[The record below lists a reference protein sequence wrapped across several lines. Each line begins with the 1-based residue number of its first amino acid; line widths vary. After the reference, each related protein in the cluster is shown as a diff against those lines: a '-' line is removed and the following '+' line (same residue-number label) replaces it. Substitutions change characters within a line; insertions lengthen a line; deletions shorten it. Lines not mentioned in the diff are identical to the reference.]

1 MPKDKPE
8 KKAKDQPDMNAA
20 PAPSKKAAGKAVTT
34 AAAASGEVRAK
45 VKKPAKEP
53 AKAAP
58 TTASAAPAKA
68 SPVTAQAEPAVAKE
82 TEAPKADAVAEKH
95 APVVKVRRQV
105 LTASEQRME
114 ENKPGGAQPAPVAP
128 ASPAPTASLTPPAAH
143 PVTPAITPAD
153 RHAESSPAV
162 ADDAATAA
170 QQLRDKIVV
179 IKPPII
185 VKDLA
190 AKLGLKPYQ
199 IIHHLMEMNIFT
211 SANQALE
218 EEVARKLSTKLG
230 FTFEIEKREKGAG
243 LVHAPAKIVE
253 PTKGPVPIAP
263 SELQSRPPVITFM
276 GHVDHGKTSLLDA
289 IRKAHVAAGEAGG
302 ITQHIGAYTVKRGT
316 QTITFLDTPGHEAF
330 TAMRARGANVT
341 DIVVLVV
348 AADDGIMPTT
358 LEAINHARAAKVQ
371 LMVAIN
377 KIDLPGANLVR
388 VKGQLQEQGLVA
400 EEYGGDTIICE
411 VSATKGIG
419 IEKLLEMMLLQAEIL
434 ELRANPRGLSRG
446 TVIEAQFEQGRGP
459 TSTVLVQQGT
469 LRVGDAILAG
479 PYYGRVKALINDLG
493 QQVKEAGPSIPVKV
507 LGLDGAPSPGEE
519 YNILKNEK
527 EARELAE
534 NRRDKLRLG
543 KLEAPPR
550 VTLENLFEAIADEKH
565 KVFKLIIKGDV
576 QGSVEAIVTALK
588 KIDSDK
594 IDLDI
599 VLSSAG
605 AISESDILLAKAS
618 QAVVIGFNTRTDN
631 AAANAAKREG
641 VQIKL
646 FSIIY
651 ELIDQVKE
659 AMAGLLDPELR
670 ETALGTALVKQV
682 FQLSKF
688 PVAGCSVVSGRI
700 VRNARARVVRK
711 RQPIYDGQVVTLKR
725 FQDDAAEVRAGLEC
739 GIRLGDFNDYLADDT
754 IECYQLEKFAQAL

>member
-1 MPKDKPE
+1 MSKEKLE
-8 KKAKDQPDMNAA
+8 KKAEDKPDMNAA
-20 PAPSKKAAGKAVTT
+20 PVPAKKAAGKV
-34 AAAASGEVRAK
+34 AATSGEPKAK
-45 VKKPAKEP
+45 AQKTAKEP
-53 AKAAP
+53 AK
-58 TTASAAPAKA
+58 SAPAPEAPAPAAVEKIEA
-68 SPVTAQAEPAVAKE
+68 PVDEVAVAE
-82 TEAPKADAVAEKH
+82 APVAVEATPAPKAK
-95 APVVKVRRQV
+95 RQV
-105 LTASEQRME
+105 LTASEQRMS
-114 ENKPGGAQPAPVAP
+114 ENKPAG
-128 ASPAPTASLTPPAAH
+128 APTAPAAVAAPTTISTSI
-143 PVTPAITPAD
+143 PVAKAAD
-153 RHAESSPAV
+153 KQVESLSAAV
-162 ADDAATAA
+162 DDAALVA

-211 SANQALE
+211 SASQALE

-243 LVHAPAKIVE
+243 LVHAPVKIVE
-253 PTKGPVPIAP
+253 PPKPEPVAA
-263 SELQSRPPVITFM
+263 SELQPRPPVITFM

-289 IRKAHVAAGEAGG
+289 IRQAHVATGEAGG

-358 LEAINHARAAKVQ
+358 VEAINHARAAKVQ

-434 ELRANPRGLSRG
+434 ELRANPRGQSRG
-446 TVIEAQFEQGRGP
+446 TVIESQFEQGRGP

-479 PYYGRVKALINDLG
+479 PFYGRVKALINDVG
-493 QQVKEAGPSIPVKV
+493 QNVKEAGPSIPVKI
-507 LGLDGAPSPGEE
+507 LGLDGAPSPGQE
-519 YNILKNEK
+519 YNVLKNER

-534 NRRDKLRLG
+534 DRSDKLRLG

-550 VTLENLFEAIADEKH
+550 VTLENLFQAIADEKH
-565 KVFKLIIKGDV
+565 KVLKLVIKGDV
-576 QGSVEAIVTALK
+576 QGSVEAIVTSLK
-588 KIDSDK
+588 KIDSKK

-599 VLSSAG
+599 VLASAG

-651 ELIDQVKE
+651 ELLDQVKE
-659 AMAGLLDPELR
+659 AMVGLLDPELR

-688 PVAGCSVVSGRI
+688 PVAGCSVISGRI
-700 VRNARARVVRK
+700 VRNARARVMRK
-711 RQPIYDGQVVTLKR
+711 RQPIYDGAVVTLKR

-754 IECYQLEKFAQAL
+754 IECYQLEKFTQTL

>member
-1 MPKDKPE
+1 MPKQE
-8 KKAKDQPDMNAA
+8 KVAA
-20 PAPSKKAAGKAVTT
+20 SPTATAPRSTRKAV
-34 AAAASGEVRAK
+34 AKSALADGNKPRATK
-45 VKKPAKEP
+45 

-58 TTASAAPAKA
+58 
-68 SPVTAQAEPAVAKE
+68 
-82 TEAPKADAVAEKH
+82 VAEKKVSEEPVAAEAEAVATDTAKRRP
-95 APVVKVRRQV
+95 APRRSL
-105 LTASEQRME
+105 LTASEQRMADKE
-114 ENKPGGAQPAPVAP
+114 AAEISAVSAPSSAP
-128 ASPAPTASLTPPAAH
+128 AAAEEKPAVAA
-143 PVTPAITPAD
+143 T
-153 RHAESSPAV
+153 SSPAASPKAPETLSNV
-162 ADDAATAA
+162 TDEAALAA

-199 IIHHLMEMNIFT
+199 IIHQLMEINIFT
-211 SANQALE
+211 SANQPVE
-218 EEVARKLSTKLG
+218 EEVARKVCLKLG

-243 LVHAPAKIVE
+243 HVHAPVKIVE
-253 PTKGPVPIAP
+253 PPKPEPVAD
-263 SELQSRPPVITFM
+263 SELQARPPVITFM

-289 IRKAHVAAGEAGG
+289 IRQTRVASGEAGG
-302 ITQHIGAYTVKRGT
+302 ITQHIGAYTVKRGNHL
-316 QTITFLDTPGHEAF
+316 ITFLDTPGHEAF
-330 TAMRARGANVT
+330 TGMRARGANVT

-358 LEAINHARAAKVQ
+358 IEAINHARAAKVQ
-371 LMVAIN
+371 IMVAIN

-400 EEYGGDTIICE
+400 EEYGGDTITCE

-446 TVIEAQFEQGRGP
+446 TIIESQFEQGRGP
-459 TSTVLVQQGT
+459 TATVLVQHGT

-479 PYYGRVKALINDLG
+479 PFYGRVKALVNDMG
-493 QQVKEAGPSIPVKV
+493 QSVKEAGPSIPVKV
-507 LGLDGAPSPGEE
+507 LGLNGAPSPGEE
-519 YNILKNEK
+519 YNVLKNER

-534 NRRDKLRLG
+534 DRADKLRLG

-550 VTLENLFEAIADEKH
+550 ITLENLFEAIADEQH
-565 KVFKLIIKGDV
+565 KVLKLIIKGDV
-576 QGSVEAIVTALK
+576 QGSVEAIVASLK
-588 KIDSDK
+588 KIESKK
-594 IDLDI
+594 IDLQI
-599 VLSSAG
+599 VSATAG

-618 QAVVIGFNTRTDN
+618 QAVVIGFNTKTDN
-631 AAANAAKREG
+631 SAANAAKREG

-651 ELIDQVKE
+651 ELLDQVKE
-659 AMAGLLDPELR
+659 AMVGLLDPELR

-688 PVAGCSVVSGRI
+688 PVAGCSVQSGRI
-700 VRNARARVVRK
+700 VRNARARVLRR

-725 FQDDAAEVRAGLEC
+725 FQDDASEVRAGLEC
-739 GIRLGDFNDYLADDT
+739 GIRLGDFNEYLADDI
-754 IECYQLEKFAQAL
+754 IECYQLDKFTQTL

>member
-1 MPKDKPE
+1 
-8 KKAKDQPDMNAA
+8 MNAA
-20 PAPSKKAAGKAVTT
+20 PAPAKKAAAKAS
-34 AAAASGEVRAK
+34 SGEAK
-45 VKKPAKEP
+45 AKAPKSPKEPAKEP
-53 AKAAP
+53 AKATPAP
-58 TTASAAPAKA
+58 EKAAPSVKKEI
-68 SPVTAQAEPAVAKE
+68 AEPVASVAVEAPPA
-82 TEAPKADAVAEKH
+82 APKA
-95 APVVKVRRQV
+95 RRQV

-114 ENKPGGAQPAPVAP
+114 ENKPDSTTAKPEPVTPAP
-128 ASPAPTASLTPPAAH
+128 ASPTPVAAPMPAGKTAGQP
-143 PVTPAITPAD
+143 
-153 RHAESSPAV
+153 AESHSAAV
-162 ADDAATAA
+162 DDAALAA
-170 QQLRDKIVV
+170 QHLREKIVV

-218 EEVARKLSTKLG
+218 EEVARKLCAKLN

-243 LVHAPAKIVE
+243 LVHAPVKIVE
-253 PTKGPVPIAP
+253 PPKPAPVAA
-263 SELQSRPPVITFM
+263 SELLPRPPVITFM

-289 IRKAHVAAGEAGG
+289 IRKAHVASGEAGG

-358 LEAINHARAAKVQ
+358 IEAINHARAAKVQ
-371 LMVAIN
+371 IMVAIN

-434 ELRANPRGLSRG
+434 ELRANPRGHSRG

-459 TSTVLVQQGT
+459 TATVLVQQGT
-469 LRVGDAILAG
+469 LRVGDALLAG
-479 PYYGRVKALINDLG
+479 PYYGRVKALINDVG
-493 QQVKEAGPSIPVKV
+493 QSVKEAGPSIPVKV

-519 YNILKNEK
+519 YNVLKNER

-534 NRRDKLRLG
+534 DRRDKLRLG

-550 VTLENLFEAIADEKH
+550 ITLENLFEAIADERH
-565 KVFKLIIKGDV
+565 KVLKLIIKGDV
-576 QGSVEAIVTALK
+576 QGSVEAIVTSLK
-588 KIDSDK
+588 KIDSKK

-599 VLSSAG
+599 VLASAG

-659 AMAGLLDPELR
+659 AMVGLLDPELR
-670 ETALGTALVKQV
+670 ETALGTAVVKQV

-700 VRNARARVVRK
+700 VRNARARIVRK
-711 RQPIYDGQVVTLKR
+711 RQPIYDGAVATLKR
-725 FQDDAAEVRAGLEC
+725 FQDDAGEVRAGLEC
-739 GIRLGDFNDYLADDT
+739 GIRLGDFNDYLVDDV
-754 IECYQLEKFAQAL
+754 IECYQLEKFTQSL

>member
-1 MPKDKPE
+1 MPKE
-8 KKAKDQPDMNAA
+8 TSTKKAKDSSSVTATPAPAKKAASKAATGEPKAKAAKPAKEKEAAKLPAAPEVAA
-20 PAPSKKAAGKAVTT
+20 PAPVVAKEEEKPV
-34 AAAASGEVRAK
+34 EVK
-45 VKKPAKEP
+45 VK
-53 AKAAP
+53 
-58 TTASAAPAKA
+58 APAKR
-68 SPVTAQAEPAVAKE
+68 SL
-82 TEAPKADAVAEKH
+82 
-95 APVVKVRRQV
+95 
-105 LTASEQRME
+105 LTASELRMM
-114 ENKPGGAQPAPVAP
+114 ENKPAGSVETPASAPV
-128 ASPAPTASLTPPAAH
+128 TAAQ
-143 PVTPAITPAD
+143 TPATPAT
-153 RHAESSPAV
+153 APKPATETFASTV
-162 ADDAATAA
+162 DDAALAA
-170 QQLRDKIVV
+170 QQLKDKMVV

-218 EEVARKLSTKLG
+218 EDVARKLCVKVG

-243 LVHAPAKIVE
+243 QVHAPVKIVE
-253 PTKGPVPIAP
+253 PPKPEPVAA
-263 SELQSRPPVITFM
+263 SELQPRPPVITFM

-289 IRKAHVAAGEAGG
+289 IRKARVASGEAGG
-302 ITQHIGAYTVKRGT
+302 ITQHIGAYTVKRGNS
-316 QTITFLDTPGHEAF
+316 TITFLDTPGHEAF

-358 LEAINHARAAKVQ
+358 IEAINHARAAKVQ
-371 LMVAIN
+371 IMVAIN
-377 KIDLPGANLVR
+377 KIDLPGANLQR

-400 EEYGGDTIICE
+400 EEYGGETIICE

-419 IEKLLEMMLLQAEIL
+419 IEKLLEMMLLQSEIL
-434 ELRANPRGLSRG
+434 ELKANPRGLSRG
-446 TVIEAQFEQGRGP
+446 TVIEAQFEQGRGA
-459 TSTVLVQQGT
+459 TSTILVQQGT

-493 QQVKEAGPSIPVKV
+493 QSVKEAGPSIPVKI

-519 YNILKNEK
+519 YNVLKNEK

-534 NRRDKLRLG
+534 DRRDKLRLG

-550 VTLENLFEAIADEKH
+550 MTLENLFTAIADEKH
-565 KVFKLIIKGDV
+565 KVLKLIIKGDV

-588 KIDSDK
+588 KIESKK
-594 IDLDI
+594 IDLEV

-618 QAVVIGFNTRTDN
+618 GAVVIGFNTRTDN
-631 AAANAAKREG
+631 SAANAAKREG

-659 AMAGLLDPELR
+659 AMVGLLDPELR
-670 ETALGTALVKQV
+670 ETALGSALVKQV
-682 FQLSKF
+682 FNLSKY
-688 PVAGCSVVSGRI
+688 PVAGCSVTSGRI

-711 RQPIYDGQVVTLKR
+711 RQPIYDGQVVALKR
-725 FQDDAAEVRAGLEC
+725 FQDDASEVRAGLEC
-739 GIRLGDFNDYLADDT
+739 GIRLGDFNEYLADDV
-754 IECYQLEKFAQAL
+754 IECYQLEKFTQTL

>member
-1 MPKDKPE
+1 MIKDKTE
-8 KKAKDQPDMNAA
+8 KTAKEPSDSKAA
-20 PAPSKKAAGKAVTT
+20 PASAKKAATKTASGTTKAKTT
-34 AAAASGEVRAK
+34 RPVKDPVAASLVPESA
-45 VKKPAKEP
+45 EH
-53 AKAAP
+53 AP
-58 TTASAAPAKA
+58 KTK
-68 SPVTAQAEPAVAKE
+68 
-82 TEAPKADAVAEKH
+82 TEAPVAA
-95 APVVKVRRQV
+95 APVEIAPTPKPKRSV

-114 ENKPGGAQPAPVAP
+114 ENRVGKAAAPEPPAPAATAP
-128 ASPAPTASLTPPAAH
+128 APAA
-143 PVTPAITPAD
+143 TPASAGSVEKPSEKPLETV
-153 RHAESSPAV
+153 SSA
-162 ADDAATAA
+162 ADDAALAA
-170 QQLRDKIVV
+170 QQLRDKVVV

-211 SANQALE
+211 SASQALE
-218 EEVARKLSTKLG
+218 EEIARKLCAKLN

-243 LVHAPAKIVE
+243 QVHAPVKIVE
-253 PTKGPVPIAP
+253 PPKSEPVAA
-263 SELQSRPPVITFM
+263 SDLQPRPPVITFM
-276 GHVDHGKTSLLDA
+276 GHVDHGKTSLLDS
-289 IRKAHVAAGEAGG
+289 IRKAQVASGEAGG

-358 LEAINHARAAKVQ
+358 IEAINHARAAKVQ

-377 KIDLPGANLVR
+377 KIDLPGANLMR
-388 VKGQLQEQGLVA
+388 VKGQLQEQGLVP

-434 ELRANPRGLSRG
+434 ELRANPRGNSRG

-479 PYYGRVKALINDLG
+479 PFYGRVKALINDMG
-493 QQVKEAGPSIPVKV
+493 QNVKEAGPSIPVKV

-519 YNILKNEK
+519 YNVLKNER

-534 NRRDKLRLG
+534 DRRDKLRLG
-543 KLEAPPR
+543 KLEAPAKI
-550 VTLENLFEAIADEKH
+550 TLENLFEAIADEKH
-565 KVFKLIIKGDV
+565 KVIKLIIKGDV

-588 KIDSDK
+588 KIDSKK
-594 IDLDI
+594 IDLDV
-599 VLSSAG
+599 VLASAG

-659 AMAGLLDPELR
+659 AMVGLLDPELR

-711 RQPIYDGQVVTLKR
+711 RQPIYDGAVVTLKR
-725 FQDDAAEVRAGLEC
+725 FQDDASEVRAGLEC

-754 IECYQLEKFAQAL
+754 IECYQLEKFTQSL

>member
-1 MPKDKPE
+1 MPKQGKT
-8 KKAKDQPDMNAA
+8 AA
-20 PAPSKKAAGKAVTT
+20 TT
-34 AAAASGEVRAK
+34 AAPRSIKKVAAKGARGESSGKAK
-45 VKKPAKEP
+45 PKVEAKAEPKAPAKSPKTAGAKAPVE
-53 AKAAP
+53 KAAP
-58 TTASAAPAKA
+58 KKI
-68 SPVTAQAEPAVAKE
+68 VEVAIPE
-82 TEAPKADAVAEKH
+82 EAPVAAKP
-95 APVVKVRRQV
+95 PVQRQV
-105 LTASEQRME
+105 LTASEQRHAD
-114 ENKPGGAQPAPVAP
+114 NKVEASSVHSHPAV
-128 ASPAPTASLTPPAAH
+128 
-143 PVTPAITPAD
+143 PVTPVATKEAEHAPTVGDEAAI
-153 RHAESSPAV
+153 
-162 ADDAATAA
+162 AAKHL
-170 QQLRDKIVV
+170 QDKIVV

-211 SANQALE
+211 SANQSVD
-218 EEVARKLSTKLG
+218 EEVARKLCVKLG

-243 LVHAPAKIVE
+243 QVHAPVKIVE
-253 PTKGPVPIAP
+253 PPKPEPVAA
-263 SELQSRPPVITFM
+263 SELETRPPVITFM

-289 IRKAHVAAGEAGG
+289 IRKARVAAGEAGG
-302 ITQHIGAYTVKRGT
+302 ITQHMGAYTVKRGT
-316 QTITFLDTPGHEAF
+316 HTITFLDTPGHEAF

-377 KIDLPGANLVR
+377 KIDLPGANLNR
-388 VKGQLQEQGLVA
+388 VKGQLQEHGLVP
-400 EEYGGDTIICE
+400 EEYGGDTILCE

-434 ELRANPRGLSRG
+434 ELKANRRGFSRG
-446 TVIEAQFEQGRGP
+446 TIIEAQFEQGRGP
-459 TSTVLVQQGT
+459 TATVLVQHGT

-479 PYYGRVKALINDLG
+479 PYYGRVKALINDVG
-493 QQVKEAGPSIPVKV
+493 QNVKEAGPSIPVKV

-519 YNILKNEK
+519 YNVLKNEK

-534 NRRDKLRLG
+534 DRRDKLRLG

-550 VTLENLFEAIADEKH
+550 ITLENLFEAIADEKH
-565 KVFKLIIKGDV
+565 KVLKLIVKGDV
-576 QGSVEAIVTALK
+576 QGSVEAIVASLK
-588 KIDSDK
+588 KIDSKK
-594 IDLDI
+594 IDLEI
-599 VLSSAG
+599 VLSSVG

-618 QAVVIGFNTRTDN
+618 QAIVIGFNTRTDN

-659 AMAGLLDPELR
+659 AMVGLLDPELR
-670 ETALGTALVKQV
+670 ETPLGTAVVKQV

-688 PVAGCSVVSGRI
+688 PVAGCSVLSGRI

-711 RQPIYDGQVVTLKR
+711 RQPIYDGAVVTLKR
-725 FQDDAAEVRAGLEC
+725 FQDDASEVRAGLEC
-739 GIRLGDFNDYLADDT
+739 GIRLGDFNEYLADDT
-754 IECYQLEKFAQAL
+754 IECYQLEKFTQTL

>member
-1 MPKDKPE
+1 
-8 KKAKDQPDMNAA
+8 
-20 PAPSKKAAGKAVTT
+20 V
-34 AAAASGEVRAK
+34 
-45 VKKPAKEP
+45 KEP
-53 AKAAP
+53 AAKVP
-58 TTASAAPAKA
+58 APAK
-68 SPVTAQAEPAVAKE
+68 P
-82 TEAPKADAVAEKH
+82 EAPVSKEAE
-95 APVVKVRRQV
+95 APVAVPKKAPARRSL

-114 ENKPGGAQPAPVAP
+114 ENKPTDGAPKVSVAEESAPAPVPATPAAP
-128 ASPAPTASLTPPAAH
+128 AVKTAAKPVETPLAA
-143 PVTPAITPAD
+143 AD
-153 RHAESSPAV
+153 E
-162 ADDAATAA
+162 AALAA

-190 AKLGLKPYQ
+190 AKLGMKPFQ

-211 SANQALE
+211 GPTQALE
-218 EEVARKLSTKLG
+218 EEVARKLCVKLG

-243 LVHAPAKIVE
+243 LVHAPVRIVE
-253 PTKGPVPIAP
+253 PPKPEPVAA
-263 SELQSRPPVITFM
+263 SDLQARPPVITFM

-289 IRKAHVAAGEAGG
+289 IRQAHVASGEAGG

-316 QTITFLDTPGHEAF
+316 HTITFLDTPGHEAF

-358 LEAINHARAAKVQ
+358 VEAINHARAAKVQ
-371 LMVAIN
+371 IMVAIN

-434 ELRANPRGLSRG
+434 ELRANPRGQSRG

-479 PYYGRVKALINDLG
+479 PYYGRVKALINDVG
-493 QQVKEAGPSIPVKV
+493 QNVKEAGPSIPVKV

-519 YNILKNEK
+519 YNVLKNER

-534 NRRDKLRLG
+534 DRRDKLRLG

-565 KVFKLIIKGDV
+565 KVLKLIIKGDV
-576 QGSVEAIVTALK
+576 QGSVEAIVASLK
-588 KIDSDK
+588 KIDSKK

-599 VLSSAG
+599 VLASAG

-659 AMAGLLDPELR
+659 AMVGLLDPELR
-670 ETALGTALVKQV
+670 ETPLGTATVKQV

-700 VRNARARVVRK
+700 VRNARARIMRK
-711 RQPIYDGQVVTLKR
+711 RQPIYDGAVATLKR
-725 FQDDAAEVRAGLEC
+725 FQDDASEVRAGLEC
-739 GIRLGDFNDYLADDT
+739 GIRLGDFNDYLVDDI
-754 IECYQLEKFAQAL
+754 IECYQLEKFTQSL

>member
-1 MPKDKPE
+1 MPKEKTE
-8 KKAKDQPDMNAA
+8 KKAKDTAEMTVTPAPATTPAPAKKAKAVASGETKAKTPKAAKAIPAPATEADA
-20 PAPSKKAAGKAVTT
+20 PAPV
-34 AAAASGEVRAK
+34 VQ
-45 VKKPAKEP
+45 KEP
-53 AKAAP
+53 EAPAETPTPTPAP
-58 TTASAAPAKA
+58 TPAPTPRAARPI
-68 SPVTAQAEPAVAKE
+68 
-82 TEAPKADAVAEKH
+82 
-95 APVVKVRRQV
+95 

-114 ENKPGGAQPAPVAP
+114 ENRAKSEASATTPSTPAPAADATAP
-128 ASPAPTASLTPPAAH
+128 ATGASAAAKL
-143 PVTPAITPAD
+143 VDA
-153 RHAESSPAV
+153 HAGIVE
-162 ADDAATAA
+162 DAALAA
-170 QQLRDKIVV
+170 QQLKDKIVV

-190 AKLGLKPYQ
+190 TKLGLKPYQ

-211 SANQALE
+211 SAAQALE
-218 EEVARKLSTKLG
+218 EEVARKLCVKLG

-243 LVHAPAKIVE
+243 QVHAPVKIVE
-253 PTKGPVPIAP
+253 PPKPQPATP
-263 SELQSRPPVITFM
+263 SELQPRPPVITFM

-289 IRKAHVAAGEAGG
+289 IRKARVAAGEAGG
-302 ITQHIGAYTVKRGT
+302 ITQHIGAYTVKRGA

-358 LEAINHARAAKVQ
+358 VEAINHARAAKVQ
-371 LMVAIN
+371 IMVAIN

-400 EEYGGDTIICE
+400 EDYGGDTIICE

-434 ELRANPRGLSRG
+434 ELRANPRGQSRG

-459 TSTVLVQQGT
+459 TATVLVQQGT
-469 LRVGDAILAG
+469 LHVGDAILAG
-479 PYYGRVKALINDLG
+479 PFYGRVKALINDLG
-493 QQVKEAGPSIPVKV
+493 QSVKEAGPSIPVKI

-519 YNILKNEK
+519 YNVLKNER
-527 EARELAE
+527 EARELAGD
-534 NRRDKLRLG
+534 RRDKLRLG

-550 VTLENLFEAIADEKH
+550 ITLENLFEAIADEKH
-565 KVFKLIIKGDV
+565 KVLKLIIKGDV
-576 QGSVEAIVTALK
+576 QGSIEAIVASLK
-588 KIDSDK
+588 KIDSKK

-599 VLSSAG
+599 VLATAG

-659 AMAGLLDPELR
+659 AMAGLLEPEMR
-670 ETALGTALVKQV
+670 E
-682 FQLSKF
+682 
-688 PVAGCSVVSGRI
+688 SVIGH
-700 VRNARARVVRK
+700 
-711 RQPIYDGQVVTLKR
+711 
-725 FQDDAAEVRAGLEC
+725 AEVKRVFDLSWG
-739 GIRLGDFNDYLADDT
+739 
-754 IECYQLEKFAQAL
+754 

>member
-1 MPKDKPE
+1 MPKQE
-8 KKAKDQPDMNAA
+8 KAATAPRSVKKVVAKAVAGDSPGKAKPKAE
-20 PAPSKKAAGKAVTT
+20 PKAAKA
-34 AAAASGEVRAK
+34 
-45 VKKPAKEP
+45 P
-53 AKAAP
+53 KA
-58 TTASAAPAKA
+58 TASAGVVEKAPAK
-68 SPVTAQAEPAVAKE
+68 K
-82 TEAPKADAVAEKH
+82 VAEKIKSEPTPVETK
-95 APVVKVRRQV
+95 APAAPRQI
-105 LTASEQRME
+105 LTLSEQGLS
-114 ENKPGGAQPAPVAP
+114 ENKPVGSSHKAEVSAPAPVAKP
-128 ASPAPTASLTPPAAH
+128 VESAHTAS
-143 PVTPAITPAD
+143 
-153 RHAESSPAV
+153 
-162 ADDAATAA
+162 DDAALAA
-170 QQLRDKIVV
+170 QQLQDKIVV

-211 SANQALE
+211 SANQSVE
-218 EEVARKLSTKLG
+218 EEVARKLCVKLG

-243 LVHAPAKIVE
+243 QVHAPVKIVE
-253 PTKGPVPIAP
+253 PPKPEPVQA
-263 SELQSRPPVITFM
+263 SELESRPPVITLM

-289 IRKAHVAAGEAGG
+289 IRQARVAAGEAGG
-302 ITQHIGAYTVKRGT
+302 ITQHIGAYTVKRGKHT
-316 QTITFLDTPGHEAF
+316 MTFLDTPGHEAF
-330 TAMRARGANVT
+330 TAMRSRGANVT

-358 LEAINHARAAKVQ
+358 IEAINHARAAKVQ
-371 LMVAIN
+371 IMVAIN
-377 KIDLPGANLVR
+377 KIDLAGADLRR
-388 VKGQLQEQGLVA
+388 VKGQLQEHGLVP

-434 ELRANPRGLSRG
+434 ELKANPRGHSRG

-459 TSTVLVQQGT
+459 TATVLVQHGT

-493 QQVKEAGPSIPVKV
+493 QNVKEAGPSIPVKI

-519 YNILKNEK
+519 YNVLKNER

-534 NRRDKLRLG
+534 DRHDKLRLG
-543 KLEAPPR
+543 KLEAPPKM
-550 VTLENLFEAIADEKH
+550 TLENLFEAIADEKH
-565 KVFKLIIKGDV
+565 KVLKLIIKGDV
-576 QGSVEAIVTALK
+576 QGSVEAIVASLK
-588 KIDSDK
+588 KIQSEK
-594 IDLDI
+594 IDLEV

-618 QAVVIGFNTRTDN
+618 QAIVIGFNTRTDN

-659 AMAGLLDPELR
+659 AMVGLLDPELR
-670 ETALGTALVKQV
+670 ETPLGTALVKQV
-682 FQLSKF
+682 FHLSKY
-688 PVAGCSVVSGRI
+688 PVAGCSVQSGRI

-711 RQPIYDGQVVTLKR
+711 RQPIYDGAVVTLKR
-725 FQDDAAEVRAGLEC
+725 FQDDASEVRAGLEC
-739 GIRLGDFNDYLADDT
+739 GIRLGDFNEYLADDV
-754 IECYQLEKFAQAL
+754 IECYQLEKFTQTL

>member
-1 MPKDKPE
+1 MMENKPQGEVSQPKP
-8 KKAKDQPDMNAA
+8 APAPAAA
-20 PAPSKKAAGKAVTT
+20 PAPT
-34 AAAASGEVRAK
+34 
-45 VKKPAKEP
+45 PAPEGTP
-53 AKAAP
+53 AP
-58 TTASAAPAKA
+58 T
-68 SPVTAQAEPAVAKE
+68 VAVAKPPE
-82 TEAPKADAVAEKH
+82 TAASAVVE
-95 APVVKVRRQV
+95 
-105 LTASEQRME
+105 
-114 ENKPGGAQPAPVAP
+114 
-128 ASPAPTASLTPPAAH
+128 
-143 PVTPAITPAD
+143 
-153 RHAESSPAV
+153 
-162 ADDAATAA
+162 DAALAA

-185 VKDLA
+185 VKDMA

-218 EEVARKLSTKLG
+218 EEIARKLSAKLG

-243 LVHAPAKIVE
+243 LVHAPVKIVE
-253 PTKGPVPIAP
+253 PPKPEPVAA
-263 SELQSRPPVITFM
+263 SELQTRPPVITFM

-289 IRKAHVAAGEAGG
+289 IRKARVAAGEAGG

-316 QTITFLDTPGHEAF
+316 HTITFLDTPGHEAF

-358 LEAINHARAAKVQ
+358 LEAISHARAAKVQ
-371 LMVAIN
+371 IMVAIN
-377 KIDLPGANLVR
+377 KIDLPGANLNR
-388 VKGQLQEQGLVA
+388 IKGQLQEHGLVP
-400 EEYGGDTIICE
+400 EEYGGDTIVCE

-434 ELRANPRGLSRG
+434 ELRANPRGKSRG
-446 TVIEAQFEQGRGP
+446 SVVESQFEQGRGP
-459 TSTVLVQQGT
+459 TATVLVRQGT
-469 LRVGDAILAG
+469 LHIGDAILAG
-479 PYYGRVKALINDLG
+479 PFYGRVKALINDVG
-493 QQVKEAGPSIPVKV
+493 QSVKEAGPSIPVKI

-519 YNILKNEK
+519 YNVLKNER

-534 NRRDKLRLG
+534 DRRDKLRLG

-565 KVFKLIIKGDV
+565 KVLKLIIKSDV
-576 QGSVEAIVTALK
+576 QGSVEAIVTSLK
-588 KIDSDK
+588 KIDSKK

-599 VLSSAG
+599 VSSSVG

-618 QAVVIGFNTRTDN
+618 GAVVIGFNTRTDN
-631 AAANAAKREG
+631 SAANAAKREG

-646 FSIIY
+646 YSIIY

-659 AMAGLLDPELR
+659 SMAGLLDPELR

-688 PVAGCSVVSGRI
+688 PVAGCSVLSGRI
-700 VRNARARVVRK
+700 VRNARARVMRK

-754 IECYQLEKFAQAL
+754 IECYQLEKFAQTL

>member
-1 MPKDKPE
+1 MPKDKTE
-8 KKAKDQPDMNAA
+8 KNAKDQPDMTATPA
-20 PAPSKKAAGKAVTT
+20 PAKKAAGKAVTT
-34 AAAASGEVRAK
+34 AASAAATGEVKAK
-45 VKKPAKEP
+45 ARKPAKEA
-53 AKAAP
+53 AKATPAP
-58 TTASAAPAKA
+58 RKTEP
-68 SPVTAQAEPAVAKE
+68 PVKEEVKEPAAAAAAE
-82 TEAPKADAVAEKH
+82 TPPTAPKA
-95 APVVKVRRQV
+95 RRQV
-105 LTASEQRME
+105 LTASEQRMA
-114 ENKPGGAQPAPVAP
+114 ENKPGGSPAAAARPEPAATPPPAPTPIPQPAP
-128 ASPAPTASLTPPAAH
+128 AAK
-143 PVTPAITPAD
+143 PAD
-153 RHAESSPAV
+153 KPVESASA
-162 ADDAATAA
+162 AATADEAALAA
-170 QQLRDKIVV
+170 QQLHDKIVV

-211 SANQALE
+211 SASQALE
-218 EEVARKLSTKLG
+218 EEVARKLCAKLG
-230 FTFEIEKREKGAG
+230 VYLRDREARKGRGAG
-243 LVHAPAKIVE
+243 PCAGQDRRAAQAGAGRRRPSYNRVRRSSRSWAMSTTARPRCSTPFARPAW
-253 PTKGPVPIAP
+253 
-263 SELQSRPPVITFM
+263 PPV
-276 GHVDHGKTSLLDA
+276 KP
-289 IRKAHVAAGEAGG
+289 GG
-302 ITQHIGAYTVKRGT
+302 ITQHIGAYTVKRGA

-358 LEAINHARAAKVQ
+358 IEAINHARAAKVQ

-434 ELRANPRGLSRG
+434 ELRANPRGQSRG

-459 TSTVLVQQGT
+459 TATVLVQQGT

-479 PYYGRVKALINDLG
+479 PYYGRVKALINDVG
-493 QQVKEAGPSIPVKV
+493 QSVKEAGPSIPVKV

-519 YNILKNEK
+519 YNVLKNER

-534 NRRDKLRLG
+534 DRRDKLRLG

-550 VTLENLFEAIADEKH
+550 ITLENLFEAIADEKH
-565 KVFKLIIKGDV
+565 KVLKLIIKGDV

-588 KIDSDK
+588 KIDSKK

-599 VLSSAG
+599 VLASAG

-670 ETALGTALVKQV
+670 ETALGTAAVKQV

-688 PVAGCSVVSGRI
+688 PVAGCSVLSGRI
-700 VRNARARVVRK
+700 VRNARARVMRK
-711 RQPIYDGQVVTLKR
+711 RQPIYDGTDRRPQTVPGRRRRSARRPRMRHSPGRLQRLSGRRHHRVLPAR
-725 FQDDAAEVRAGLEC
+725 EIRAESIGGRRRAP
-739 GIRLGDFNDYLADDT
+739 
-754 IECYQLEKFAQAL
+754 

>member
-1 MPKDKPE
+1 MSKDE
-8 KKAKDQPDMNAA
+8 TGKKTKEMNAA
-20 PAPSKKAAGKAVTT
+20 PTPARKAAGKAASTGKT
-34 AAAASGEVRAK
+34 AS
-45 VKKPAKEP
+45 KPAKAKAP
-53 AKAAP
+53 AAAKSPAKKAAP
-58 TTASAAPAKA
+58 
-68 SPVTAQAEPAVAKE
+68 E
-82 TEAPKADAVAEKH
+82 TEKAPVAVAETS
-95 APVVKVRRQV
+95 APAAPEAKKTRSV
-105 LTASEQRME
+105 LTASERRMT
-114 ENKPGGAQPAPVAP
+114 ENHGKEPTVTATPAEVAAAPVASAP
-128 ASPAPTASLTPPAAH
+128 VAASAAKPAAKTAE
-143 PVTPAITPAD
+143 PVETTGGTPAD
-153 RHAESSPAV
+153 DSV
-162 ADDAATAA
+162 LAA
-170 QQLRDKIVV
+170 QQLRDKIVI

-211 SANQALE
+211 SANQSLE
-218 EEVARKLSTKLG
+218 EEVARKLCVKLG
-230 FTFEIEKREKGAG
+230 FAFEIEKREKGAG
-243 LVHAPAKIVE
+243 QVHAPVRIVE
-253 PTKGPVPIAP
+253 PPKPEPVLD
-263 SELQSRPPVITFM
+263 SELQARPPVITFM

-289 IRKAHVAAGEAGG
+289 IRKTRVAAGEAGG
-302 ITQHIGAYTVKRGT
+302 ITQHMGAYTVKRGN

-341 DIVVLVV
+341 DIVILVV

-358 LEAINHARAAKVQ
+358 IEAINHARAAKVQ
-371 LMVAIN
+371 IMVAIN

-419 IEKLLEMMLLQAEIL
+419 IEKLLEMMLLQAEVL
-434 ELRANPRGLSRG
+434 ELKANPRGPSRG

-459 TSTVLVQQGT
+459 TATVLVQHGT
-469 LRVGDAILAG
+469 LFVGDAILAG

-493 QQVKEAGPSIPVKV
+493 QPVKEAGPSIPVKV

-519 YNILKNEK
+519 YNVLKQER

-534 NRRDKLRLG
+534 DRANKIRLG

-550 VTLENLFEAIADEKH
+550 VTLENLFEAIADEQR
-565 KVFKLIIKGDV
+565 KVLKLIIKGDV
-576 QGSVEAIVTALK
+576 QGSVEAIVASLK
-588 KIDSDK
+588 KIESKK
-594 IDLDI
+594 IDLEV

-631 AAANAAKREG
+631 SAANAAKREG

-659 AMAGLLDPELR
+659 AMVGLLDPELR
-670 ETALGTALVKQV
+670 ETPLGTAVVKQV
-682 FQLSKF
+682 FQLSKY
-688 PVAGCSVVSGRI
+688 PVAGCSVQSGRI
-700 VRNARARVVRK
+700 VRNARARVMRR
-711 RQPIYDGQVVTLKR
+711 RQPIYDGAIVTLKR
-725 FQDDAAEVRAGLEC
+725 FQDDASEVRAGLEC
-739 GIRLGDFNDYLADDT
+739 GIRLGDFNEYLVDDT
-754 IECYQLEKFAQAL
+754 IECYQLEKFTQTL

>member
-1 MPKDKPE
+1 MSQDKPE
-8 KKAKDQPDMNAA
+8 KKAKDTTNAA
-20 PAPSKKAAGKAVTT
+20 PVKKAAGKVV
-34 AAAASGEVRAK
+34 SGE
-45 VKKPAKEP
+45 
-53 AKAAP
+53 AKAKTPKAP
-58 TTASAAPAKA
+58 VKA
-68 SPVTAQAEPAVAKE
+68 SSEPEKTVELPVAKE
-82 TEAPKADAVAEKH
+82 TP
-95 APVVKVRRQV
+95 APVEAQAIETPPAKTKAAPRRPI

-114 ENKPGGAQPAPVAP
+114 DNIAAKAAAAPVVASEPVPAVPSSFAP
-128 ASPAPTASLTPPAAH
+128 ASAK
-143 PVTPAITPAD
+143 V
-153 RHAESSPAV
+153 ESTTTT
-162 ADDAATAA
+162 ADDAALAA
-170 QQLRDKIVV
+170 QQLKDKMVV

-218 EEVARKLSTKLG
+218 EDVARKLCVKLG

-243 LVHAPAKIVE
+243 QVHAPIKIVE
-253 PTKGPVPIAP
+253 PPKPAPVAA
-263 SELQSRPPVITFM
+263 SELQPRPPVITFM

-289 IRKAHVAAGEAGG
+289 IRKARVAAGEAGG
-302 ITQHIGAYTVKRGT
+302 ITQHIGAYTVKRGSH
-316 QTITFLDTPGHEAF
+316 TITFLDTPGHEAF

-358 LEAINHARAAKVQ
+358 VEAINHARAAKVQ

-400 EEYGGDTIICE
+400 EEYGGETIICE

-434 ELRANPRGLSRG
+434 ELKANPRGLSRG

-459 TSTVLVQQGT
+459 TATILVQQGT

-493 QQVKEAGPSIPVKV
+493 QNVKEAGPSIPVKI

-519 YNILKNEK
+519 YNVLKNER

-534 NRRDKLRLG
+534 DRRDKLRLG
-543 KLEAPPR
+543 KLEAPPKI
-550 VTLENLFEAIADEKH
+550 TLENLFEAIADEKH
-565 KVFKLIIKGDV
+565 KVLKLIIKGDV
-576 QGSVEAIVTALK
+576 QGSVEAIVASLK
-588 KIDSDK
+588 KIDSKK

-599 VLSSAG
+599 VLASAG

-631 AAANAAKREG
+631 AAANAAKREN

-651 ELIDQVKE
+651 ELLDQVKE

-670 ETALGTALVKQV
+670 ETPLGTAVVKQV
-682 FQLSKF
+682 FQLSKY
-688 PVAGCSVVSGRI
+688 PVAGCSVQTGRI
-700 VRNARARVVRK
+700 VRNARARVMRK
-711 RQPIYDGQVVTLKR
+711 RQPIYDGAVATLKR
-725 FQDDAAEVRAGLEC
+725 FQDDASEVRAGLEC
-739 GIRLGDFNDYLADDT
+739 GIRLGDFNDYLADDL
-754 IECYQLEKFAQAL
+754 IECYQLEKFPQTL

>member
-1 MPKDKPE
+1 MVGLEPRMSEDKPT
-8 KKAKDQPDMNAA
+8 KKAKEPEMTAA
-20 PAPSKKAAGKAVTT
+20 PAPTKKAAGKA
-34 AAAASGEVRAK
+34 ASGESKAK
-45 VKKPAKEP
+45 TAKPAKEP
-53 AKAAP
+53 AKAPTAP
-58 TTASAAPAKA
+58 VAAEAPAITPDVE
-68 SPVTAQAEPAVAKE
+68 PVEAKPVE
-82 TEAPKADAVAEKH
+82 AEAPKPK
-95 APVVKVRRQV
+95 APARRPI
-105 LTASEQRME
+105 LTASEQRMA
-114 ENKPGGAQPAPVAP
+114 ENTPG
-128 ASPAPTASLTPPAAH
+128 ASPAKPTA
-143 PVTPAITPAD
+143 VTPAAPAPD
-153 RHAESSPAV
+153 TTAPMPPVAAAKPVESAQ
-162 ADDAATAA
+162 ATADEAALAA
-170 QQLRDKIVV
+170 QHLRDKIVV

-211 SANQALE
+211 SANQSLE
-218 EEVARKLSTKLG
+218 EEVARKLSQKLG

-243 LVHAPAKIVE
+243 QVHAPVKIVE
-253 PTKGPVPIAP
+253 PPKAPVPAA
-263 SELQSRPPVITFM
+263 SELQPRPPVITFM

-289 IRKAHVAAGEAGG
+289 IRQARVASGEAGG

-316 QTITFLDTPGHEAF
+316 HTITFLDTPGHEAF
-330 TAMRARGANVT
+330 TAMRARGATVT

-358 LEAINHARAAKVQ
+358 IEAINHARAAKVQ

-434 ELRANPRGLSRG
+434 ELKANPRGLSRG

-459 TSTVLVQQGT
+459 TTTVLVQQGT
-469 LRVGDAILAG
+469 LRVGDALLAG

-493 QQVKEAGPSIPVKV
+493 QNVKEAGPSIPVKV

-519 YNILKNEK
+519 YDVLKNER

-534 NRRDKLRLG
+534 DRRDKLRLG
-543 KLEAPPR
+543 KLEAPAKI
-550 VTLENLFEAIADEKH
+550 TLENLFEAIADEKH
-565 KVFKLIIKGDV
+565 KVLKLIIKGDV

-588 KIDSDK
+588 KIDSKK
-594 IDLDI
+594 IDLEI

-618 QAVVIGFNTRTDN
+618 GAVVIGFNTRTDN
-631 AAANAAKREG
+631 SAANAAKREG

-659 AMAGLLDPELR
+659 AMVGLLDPELR

-682 FQLSKF
+682 FNLSKY
-688 PVAGCSVVSGRI
+688 PVAGCSVSTGRI

-711 RQPIYDGQVVTLKR
+711 RQPIYDGQVVALKR
-725 FQDDAAEVRAGLEC
+725 FQDDASEVRAGLEC
-739 GIRLGDFNDYLADDT
+739 GIRLGDFNDYLADDI
-754 IECYQLEKFAQAL
+754 IECYQLDKFTQSL